1 MVAAG
6 RQFKF
11 PCIPMLVAPPVL
23 EASDAP
29 SATITAAPKGSSFRA
44 VIAAML
50 RDTPSVTFKLARFY
64 GLLFCV
70 IRPLVRMKN
79 PFRNGTQVCAGCALA
94 CRCRCAYF

>member
-11 PCIPMLVAPPVL
+11 PCIPMLVSPPAAL
-23 EASDAP
+23 EASSDAP
-29 SATITAAPKGSSFRA
+29 SETTPPNPSFRA

-64 GLLFCV
+64 GILFCV

-79 PFRNGTQVCAGCALA
+79 PFRNGAQVCALVLA
-94 CRCRCAYF
+94 